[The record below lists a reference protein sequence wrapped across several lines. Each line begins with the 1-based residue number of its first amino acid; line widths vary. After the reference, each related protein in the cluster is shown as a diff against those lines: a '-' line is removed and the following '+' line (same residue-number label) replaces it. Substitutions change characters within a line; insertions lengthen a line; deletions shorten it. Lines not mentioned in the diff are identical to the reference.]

1 MARKWTPEEILTIT
15 RSFQPACVIFAAADL
30 DVFSVFNGTPM
41 DAKTIVNKLETDLRA
56 TTVLLDALVA
66 LEFLSKENDQYSIS
80 DEVAEML
87 ADNGNK
93 SITGGIRHQANC
105 MRRWIQLPQVVKTGK
120 PAQRTPSIRG
130 ENQDQ
135 AAFIQAMDIFSVPIA
150 DDLIRKI
157 KPLNFSHLLDVGGAS
172 GTWTI
177 AFLKAVPESKATIFD
192 LPEVIPMAQKRIA
205 QAGLSDRV
213 TFVGGDLYKD
223 DLPKGADF
231 VWLSAIAHMNSR
243 EQNQQMFTKIYS
255 AMENNS
261 TLVMRDIIM
270 NDSRT
275 EPQTG
280 ALFAI
285 NMLVATDGGSTYTF
299 NEYRTDLL
307 MQVFQA
313 LILSMMSNP

>member
-1 MARKWTPEEILTIT
+1 MDVTTI
-15 RSFQPACVIFAAADL
+15 S
-30 DVFSVFNGTPM
+30 
-41 DAKTIVNKLETDLRA
+41 NKLETDLRA

-66 LEFLSKENDQYSIS
+66 LELLNKQNDKYSIS
-80 DEVAEML
+80 PEVAEML
-87 ADNGNK
+87 SENGKK
-93 SITGGIRHQANC
+93 SIIGGIRHQANC

-130 ENQDQ
+130 ESEDQ
-135 AAFIQAMDIFSVPIA
+135 AAFIQAMDNFSGPIA

-205 QAGLSDRV
+205 EAGLTDRV

-223 DLPKGADF
+223 ELPKGADF

-243 EQNQQMFTKIYS
+243 EQNQQLFTKIHS
-255 AMENNS
+255 AMEKGG
-261 TLVMRDIIM
+261 TLVLRDIVM
-270 NDSRT
+270 EGSRT
-275 EPQTG
+275 KPQAG

-285 NMLVATDGGSTYTF
+285 NMLVATEGGSTYTF
-299 NEYRTDLL
+299 DEYQMHLL
-307 MQVFQA
+307 NAGFSNVDF
-313 LILSMMSNP
+313 IYDDHSMNSLVRAKKA